1 MKPLGIV
8 LLSIAS
14 ITVFV
19 GLVLPVASLIL
30 GLGIEIP
37 SFWVRVGKPH
47 LIASYPLIS
56 LITGLLF
63 LALFGWG
70 FWKLLH

>member
-1 MKPLGIV
+1 MKPLVIV
-8 LLSIAS
+8 LLSVAS

-37 SFWVRVGKPH
+37 GFWVRAGKLH
-47 LIASYPLIS
+47 LIALYPLIS
-56 LITGLLF
+56 LMTGLLL
-63 LALFGWG
+63 LAIFGWG
-70 FWKLLH
+70 IWKLLR